1 MNCGEASGAHFLPVW
16 HEFCGKND
24 SARTVGGARLLY
36 CLYHGMPIAIVE
48 KMGQTLQCQICDEL
62 ATVHLTQIIQ
72 SKIHKVHLCENCAL
86 EKGVTDPEGI
96 SLEDL
101 FSKAG
106 LTADITLTEGNL
118 VCKQCG
124 LSTRDFRKNGR
135 LGCQSC
141 YSQLWGVI
149 RPMLEGM
156 HKEVSHRGKIPRR
169 ALERIS
175 ADRELEQLGAKL
187 QLAIEE
193 ERYEDA
199 ASLRDQIR
207 HLENA

>member
-1 MNCGEASGAHFLPVW
+1 
-16 HEFCGKND
+16 
-24 SARTVGGARLLY
+24 
-36 CLYHGMPIAIVE
+36 
-48 KMGQTLQCQICDEL
+48 MGQTIQCQICDEL

-72 SKIHKVHLCENCAL
+72 SKIRKVHLCENCAQ

-106 LTADITLTEGNL
+106 LTADVTLTEGNQ
-118 VCKQCG
+118 VCEQCG
-124 LSTRDFRKNGR
+124 LSTRDFRKSGR

-141 YSQLWGVI
+141 YIHLWSVI

-156 HKEVSHRGKIPRR
+156 HKEISHAGKIPHR
-169 ALERIS
+169 ASERVS
-175 ADRELEQLGAKL
+175 AREELEQLGTKL
-187 QLAIEE
+187 QLAIKE

-199 ASLRDQIR
+199 ASLRDRIR
-207 HLENA
+207 QLENL

>member
-1 MNCGEASGAHFLPVW
+1 MRRSLLGAF
-16 HEFCGKND
+16 FD
-24 SARTVGGARLLY
+24 SLARTLQEEKRFGPTGRWRAIALLA
-36 CLYHGMPIAIVE
+36 LSWTPVAIVE
-48 KMGQTLQCQICDEL
+48 KMGQTIQCQNCDEL

-72 SKIHKVHLCENCAL
+72 SKIHKVHLCENCAQ

-106 LTADITLTEGNL
+106 LTADVTLTEGNL

-124 LSTRDFRKNGR
+124 LSTRDFRKSGR

-141 YSQLWGVI
+141 YSHLWSVV

-156 HKEVSHRGKIPRR
+156 HKEISHRGKIPRR
-169 ALERIS
+169 ALERVS
-175 ADRELEQLGAKL
+175 AHEELERLGAKL

-199 ASLRDQIR
+199 ASLRDRIR
-207 HLENA
+207 QLENS